1 MNWIETIIVAI
12 VEGLTEFLP
21 VSSTGHMIITQN
33 LLGVPQGDP
42 FVHAFTFIIQFGAI
56 LSVVCLYWKRFFQ
69 FDHTPAPEGS
79 NEIYT
84 AGKRLY
90 RDPDNK
96 MVAGVLSG
104 FAAYT
109 KTDPLL
115 WRLGM
120 VILTFLFG
128 SGLLIYLVLAITMPT
143 IGRPSWLRRMRH
155 KYYFYWLLFV
165 GVLPAVVI
173 GLLAKK
179 SGLLDWLLDS
189 VEVVA
194 VMLVVGGIFMLYCDK
209 LFNKGSDENR
219 VNEPRAFKIGLFQC
233 ISVIPGVSR
242 SMATI
247 VGGMTQGLTRKRAA
261 EFSFFLAVPTMAGAT
276 LLDLLD
282 LLKGDT
288 SWATTHNITMLILG
302 CVVAFI
308 VALLAMKWFVNFLTK
323 YGFKAFGYYRIVVGT
338 IIIVL
343 LLTGHSLVM
352 VD

>member
-1 MNWIETIIVAI
+1 MDWLETVIIAV

-33 LLGVPQGDP
+33 LLGLDAASLSESDKA

-56 LSVVCLYWKRFFQ
+56 LSVVCLYWKRFFR
-69 FDHTPAPEGS
+69 FDNTPAPQGS
-79 NEIYT
+79 SFF
-84 AGKRLY
+84 GRL
-90 RDPDNK
+90 K
-96 MVAGVLSG
+96 
-104 FAAYT
+104 
-109 KTDPLL
+109 
-115 WRLGM
+115 
-120 VILTFLFG
+120 
-128 SGLLIYLVLAITMPT
+128 
-143 IGRPSWLRRMRH
+143 H
-155 KYYFYWLLFV
+155 KYYFYWLLIV

-194 VMLVVGGIFMLYCDK
+194 VMLVVGGVFMLFCDK
-209 LFNKGSDENR
+209 IFNKGTDDTPL
-219 VNEPRAFKIGLFQC
+219 NEKRAFRIGLYQC

-247 VGGMTQGLTRKRAA
+247 VGGMTQKLSRKRAA

-282 LLKGDT
+282 LFKGDT
-288 SWATTHNITMLILG
+288 SWATSHNITMLLLG
-302 CVVAFI
+302 CVVAFV
-308 VALLAMKWFVNFLTK
+308 VAILAMKWFVNFLTK
-323 YGFKAFGYYRIVVGT
+323 YGFKAFGIYRIIVGG
-338 IIIVL
+338 IIILL
-343 LLTGHSLVM
+343 LLTGHSLSM